1 MTAQVF
7 HNILDKI
14 TSADVRVPFPC
25 GKGTKGCRGEAAH
38 GQVAECGLREF
49 RASGSYYVKEGSTF
63 RERQSQPEGKT
74 FKLWLPFCII

>member
-1 MTAQVF
+1 M
-7 HNILDKI
+7 LPRRGRLCKREGEE
-14 TSADVRVPFPC
+14 SYR
-25 GKGTKGCRGEAAH
+25 RGEAAH

-74 FKLWLPFCII
+74 FTLWLPFFIS